1 MGGGEIINIEDID
14 GVVRDVR
21 LEFREAQVQC
31 VGKNGNGE
39 EQHVLTA
46 LALLGEVISDHRQ
59 VELKENKDA
68 GLITVVAVSKINET
82 NRIREIYRTIG
93 EIPET

>member
-46 LALLGEVISDHRQ
+46 LALL
-59 VELKENKDA
+59 
-68 GLITVVAVSKINET
+68 
-82 NRIREIYRTIG
+82 
-93 EIPET
+93 